1 MIEEFNDKDLNI
13 INSFLKPFDFNI
25 NSTSLNNDFMHIITY
40 KDSIIK
46 GVLVYSLIY
55 DRVEIDYI
63 IVDEKYRNH
72 GIATKL
78 LNYVIENNNISNI
91 TLEVRESNVIAINF
105 YEKNGFKKAAIRKNY
120 YKNEDAILMIKKIGE

>member
-13 INSFLKPFDFNI
+13 INSFLKSFDFNI